1 MIIRDKEMEQFKKAV
16 ESSKVPQFYR
26 PQEVTPDMRKRKI
39 RIIGGNLD
47 GYEGYLVTVRG
58 SKVKR
63 LLVELPTLLATS
75 IVVNPEYIQF
85 L

>member
-1 MIIRDKEMEQFKKAV
+1 MTVRDKEMEQFKKAV
-16 ESSKVPQFYR
+16 ETSESPQFYR

-47 GYEGYLVTVRG
+47 GYEGTLVTVRG

-63 LLVELPTLLATS
+63 LLVELPTLIAAAIEVET
-75 IVVNPEYIQF
+75 EYIQF